1 MTMVTNR
8 PGPAPSE
15 LARIARRMGG
25 IRNEVNETESTLIS
39 NVPAATG
46 QLGETVQPD
55 PGTGVSDPNLAHA
68 QLLAGSAPSRP
79 LVDANAPVPG
89 KPAVAH
95 KKVATAAPHTPPAHG
110 AAETA
115 PLLSQAHDNTK
126 PSDLMK

>member
-1 MTMVTNR
+1 MVTNR
-8 PGPAPSE
+8 PGPSPQE
-15 LARIARRMGG
+15 IARISRRMGG
-25 IRNEVNETESTLIS
+25 TRNEVNETESTLIS

-46 QLGETVQPD
+46 ALGETVKPD

-68 QLLAGSAPSRP
+68 QLLAGSTPSRP
-79 LVDANAPVPG
+79 LVNATDPNLPTPG

-95 KKVATAAPHTPPAHG
+95 KKVATAHTPPVHG

-115 PLLSQAHDNTK
+115 PLFSQAHDNTK